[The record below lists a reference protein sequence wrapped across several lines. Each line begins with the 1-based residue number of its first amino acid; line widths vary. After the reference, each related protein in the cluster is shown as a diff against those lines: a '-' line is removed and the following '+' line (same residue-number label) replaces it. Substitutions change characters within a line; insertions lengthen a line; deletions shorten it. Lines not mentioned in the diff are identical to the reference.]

1 MTQFIGTSDIRA
13 LLRRTGIEPFL
24 TGLAGYIE
32 ADFRRWESFEK
43 AARLA
48 SHSRNGV
55 IELMPASDGE
65 LYAMK
70 FVNGHPG
77 NTAAGR
83 LTVTAFG
90 VLADV
95 ATGYPVLVSEMTILT
110 ALRTAAT
117 SAVAARALAR
127 PDSRV
132 LALIGAGAQ
141 SEFQALAFKA
151 LLGIEEVRLFDID
164 TEAMDKFCL
173 NLATSGLRII
183 RASSVAEAV
192 GGADIITTCTAD
204 KARAQVLTPDLV
216 VPGVHLNAIG
226 GDCPGKT
233 ELHPDIVAN
242 AAVFTEYTPQTRI
255 EGEIQQLPAAF
266 AVTELWQVLA
276 GKTPGRRSA
285 GEVTLF
291 DSVGF
296 AIEDFSALRYVRDL
310 SHADNRDIDLIPDLD
325 DPKDLFGLL
334 VAQSPKWVTIAASTT
349 AGSTYQVLSPAS
361 AASSVGSPKT

>member
-1 MTQFIGTSDIRA
+1 MTQFIGTSDIRD
-13 LLRRTGIEPFL
+13 LLHRVGIEPFL
-24 TGLAGYIE
+24 VGLAARVE
-32 ADFRRWESFEK
+32 ADFRRWERFEK

-55 IELMPASDGE
+55 IELMPVSDGD

-77 NTAAGR
+77 NTAAGK

-127 PDSRV
+127 PDSRTM
-132 LALIGAGAQ
+132 ALVGAGAQ

-151 LLGIEEVRLFDID
+151 LLGIEQVRVFDID
-164 TEAMDKFCL
+164 AEAIDKFCL
-173 NLATSGLRII
+173 NLATSGLHIV
-183 RASSVAEAV
+183 RAGSVAEAV
-192 GGADIITTCTAD
+192 DGADIVTTCTAD
-204 KARAQVLTPDLV
+204 KTRARVLTPDLV
-216 VPGVHLNAIG
+216 APGMHLNAIG

-233 ELHPDIVAN
+233 ELHPDIVAR
-242 AAVFTEYTPQTRI
+242 AAVFTEYTPQTRV
-255 EGEIQQLPAAF
+255 EGEIQQMPADF

-276 GKTPGRRSA
+276 DRSA
-285 GEVTLF
+285 GRGSAEEVTLF

-310 SHADNRDIDLIPDLD
+310 SHAERRDIDLVPALD
-325 DPKDLFGLL
+325 DPKDLFGLA
-334 VAQSPKWVTIAASTT
+334 VSQSPKWAMIAASTA
-349 AGSTYQVLSPAS
+349 AGSTRQVRSPAS
-361 AASSVGSPKT
+361 GESLVDAPKT

>member
-1 MTQFIGTSDIRA
+1 MTQFIGTSDIRT
-13 LLRRTGIEPFL
+13 LLGKIGIEPFL
-24 TGLAGYIE
+24 VGLADYIE
-32 ADFRRWESFEK
+32 ADFRRWEKFEK

-48 SHSRNGV
+48 SHSRDGV

-70 FVNGHPG
+70 FVNGHPK
-77 NTAAGR
+77 NTSAGK

-127 PDSRV
+127 PGSRI
-132 LALIGAGAQ
+132 LAMIGAGAQ

-151 LLGIEEVRLFDID
+151 MLGIAEVRVFDPD
-164 TEAMDKFCL
+164 REAVDKFCQ
-173 NLATSGLRII
+173 NLAGSGLRIR
-183 RASSVAEAV
+183 RATTVADAV
-192 GGADIITTCTAD
+192 SGADIVTTATAT
-204 KARAQVLTPDLV
+204 KARAAVLTPEMIE
-216 VPGVHLNAIG
+216 PGMHLNAIG

-233 ELHPDIVAN
+233 ELHPDVVA
-242 AAVFTEYTPQTRI
+242 AASVFTEFTPQTRI
-255 EGEIQQLPAAF
+255 EGEIQQMPADFPA
-266 AVTELWQVLA
+266 TELWEVLS
-276 GKTPGRRSA
+276 GKTPGRRSDT
-285 GEVTLF
+285 EVTLF

-296 AIEDFSALRYVRDL
+296 AIEDFAALRYMRDL
-310 SHADNRDIDLIPDLD
+310 TRGDGRDIDLTPELD

-334 VAQSPKWVTIAASTT
+334 MPESHPLPST
-349 AGSTYQVLSPAS
+349 VLEELLT
-361 AASSVGSPKT
+361 G

>member
-1 MTQFIGTSDIRA
+1 MTQFIGTSDICA

-24 TGLAGYIE
+24 TGLAGSIE

-48 SHSRNGV
+48 SHSCNGV

-77 NTAAGR
+77 NTAAGK

-117 SAVAARALAR
+117 SAVAARALSR
-127 PDSRV
+127 GDSRV

-151 LLGIEEVRLFDID
+151 LLGVEEVRVFDID
-164 TEAMDKFCL
+164 SEAMDKFCL
-173 NLATSGLRII
+173 NLAASGLRIR
-183 RASSVAEAV
+183 RAGSVAEAV
-192 GGADIITTCTAD
+192 DGADIVTTCTAD
-204 KARAQVLTPDLV
+204 KTRAYVLTPDLV
-216 VPGVHLNAIG
+216 VAGMHLNAIG

-233 ELHPDIVAN
+233 ELHPDIVAR
-242 AAVFTEYTPQTRI
+242 AAVYTEYTPQTRI
-255 EGEIQQLPAAF
+255 EGEIQQLPADF

-276 GKTPGRRSA
+276 GKAAGRSSA
-285 GEVTLF
+285 DEVTLF

-296 AIEDFSALRYVRDL
+296 AIEDFSTLRYVRDL
-310 SHADNRDIDLIPDLD
+310 SRAEIRDIDLIPDLD

-334 VAQSPKWVTIAASTT
+334 AAQSQRLAPRLGDAPAPGDPTSANASTDV
-349 AGSTYQVLSPAS
+349 SLLPA
-361 AASSVGSPKT
+361 